1 MAAVIGTILGVIP
14 ATLSMLT
21 NPGAANDEATYPDCA
36 LIGSYDSSIVKPY
49 WIIQSTSCM
58 IYPIFVCA
66 ILVSHDMYTLLSVF
80 LLHSVW
86 GIPGQLL
93 GLVISGF
100 IFGAHQWLVGGW
112 IMGISMVSIILVYI
126 IRRFTLIISL
136 TQTYHSLLL
145 DS

>member
-66 ILVSHDMYTLLSVF
+66 ILVSHDIFLLSAA
-80 LLHSVW
+80 LSVGNTW
-86 GIPGQLL
+86 AI
-93 GLVISGF
+93 
-100 IFGAHQWLVGGW
+100 VGSCNKW
-112 IMGISMVSIILVYI
+112 IHLWSTSMASRGVD
-126 IRRFTLIISL
+126 
-136 TQTYHSLLL
+136 HGH
-145 DS
+145 